1 MFKSKDRRRFLSS
14 FRFVSFFVGEIFFV
28 GKMCEKVV
36 CFVVEYS
43 MKKKEKK
50 NKGRRMNVQMKYEE
64 GGGTK
69 EKETKFENW
78 VL

>member
-1 MFKSKDRRRFLSS
+1 VRESCVFCSR
-14 FRFVSFFVGEIFFV
+14 VQYE
-28 GKMCEKVV
+28 E
-36 CFVVEYS
+36 
-43 MKKKEKK
+43 KKKEKK
-50 NKGRRMNVQMKYEE
+50 NKGRMNVQMKYEE